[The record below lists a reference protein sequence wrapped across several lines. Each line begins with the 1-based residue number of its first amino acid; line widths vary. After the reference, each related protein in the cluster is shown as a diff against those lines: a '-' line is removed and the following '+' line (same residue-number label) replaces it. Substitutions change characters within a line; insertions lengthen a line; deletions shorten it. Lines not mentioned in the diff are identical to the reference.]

1 MKDNRNRLAKTYL
14 TDRQYDDLEADA
26 KASGDSISDVLRRSW
41 LACRNVKRVQR
52 PIARPSLVP
61 FQAKFAP
68 GRGVR
73 PQMHAFRS

>member
-26 KASGDSISDVLRRSW
+26 KAAGDSISDVLRRSW
-41 LACRNVKRVQR
+41 LACRNVKAPRA
-52 PIARPSLVP
+52 PITRPSLVP
-61 FQAKFAP
+61 FQSKFAP
-68 GRGVR
+68 GRGR